1 MKGFVKL
8 KEFFNFR
15 EIGNGYIEVVVGGGN
30 VYDMIEFMGYMM
42 GRGLGDERLI
52 NFTRCMKAIYEIS
65 VLYGNGLFSTRD
77 REGMR
82 YLMELLGVKRVY
94 LLMILRVLEDYG
106 FLERVRRG
114 LYRVS
119 DILMKGKFRL
129 VMNFE
134 KVDISKVEN

>member
-1 MKGFVKL
+1 
-8 KEFFNFR
+8 
-15 EIGNGYIEVVVGGGN
+15 
-30 VYDMIEFMGYMM
+30 
-42 GRGLGDERLI
+42 
-52 NFTRCMKAIYEIS
+52 MKAIYEIS

-134 KVDISKVEN
+134 KVDINKVED